1 MTIYASLRLSMI
13 IYAYLRLSNTIYDFL
28 LLSVI
33 IYGWLWPKTI
43 HDDLRSP
50 IRDGL
55 YSWLSMLIHDCLFI
69 FWQRWSKTATNV
81 TDHKLQSLHLPHAP
95 SFMHYIDSVHIMY
108 RRCQSNSI
116 YHQESWILHP
126 ATNCKRVGGDIV
138 TCCIRVLMQWKL
150 LLFYCS
156 RVISTDK
163 IPTSNI
169 TWGKLLL
176 FDCSRVMSTY
186 RVPTAN
192 NNTSPPYPDLPNHPG
207 RDKGVGFSKLGVSA
221 MGPGAT
227 QLQPMPNSPHSK
239 SKFPGDWSCQLAM
252 STDHVNLSCHLIL
265 IEKWHQID
273 PNGRYRFWRHSNVSF
288 NVMKVSLWL
297 YQNVLP
303 YHLSISPRNSSA
315 WSLDGSSNLIVWV

>member
-1 MTIYASLRLSMI
+1 
-13 IYAYLRLSNTIYDFL
+13 
-28 LLSVI
+28 
-33 IYGWLWPKTI
+33 
-43 HDDLRSP
+43 
-50 IRDGL
+50 
-55 YSWLSMLIHDCLFI
+55 
-69 FWQRWSKTATNV
+69 
-81 TDHKLQSLHLPHAP
+81 
-95 SFMHYIDSVHIMY
+95 
-108 RRCQSNSI
+108 
-116 YHQESWILHP
+116 
-126 ATNCKRVGGDIV
+126 
-138 TCCIRVLMQWKL
+138 MQWKL

-273 PNGRYRFWRHSNVSF
+273 PNDRYRFWRHSNVSF
-288 NVMKVSLWL
+288 NAMKVSLWL
-297 YQNVLP
+297 YQNVLL
-303 YHLSISPRNSSA
+303 YHLSINFP
-315 WSLDGSSNLIVWV
+315 